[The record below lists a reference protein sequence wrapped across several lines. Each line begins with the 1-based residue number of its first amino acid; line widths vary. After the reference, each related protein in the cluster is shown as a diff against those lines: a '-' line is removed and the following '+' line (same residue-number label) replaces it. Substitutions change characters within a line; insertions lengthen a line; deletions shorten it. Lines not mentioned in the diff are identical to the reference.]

1 MTETIPATMKAV
13 VTRGHG
19 GFEMLDYTDVP
30 TPKPQ
35 AGEVL
40 LRVSACGLNNTDV
53 WNREARYG
61 TDRDPEARTG
71 VGRAEGKWPRIQ
83 GCDVVGK
90 IVAVGAGVDAARI
103 GERILCNF
111 VVYGDPKVNLGFAG
125 SLGAG
130 RDGGYAEYM
139 TLPAVNAYTI
149 DDVKLSDAELAT
161 FPCAYITAEHMLS
174 EAGVKAGETVV
185 VTGASGGAGS
195 AIVQLVNARGAH
207 AVAVTS
213 ARWRDAVAKLK
224 PAHIVLRDQGGDLY
238 DQVRAALGDTPV
250 DVAADVVGGP
260 AFRDLLALLRPGG
273 RYVTAGAIGGP
284 VVPFDIRTLYLK
296 KLTFYGV
303 SIGYQKHFEAVV
315 AYIRSGKL
323 KPLLAKTYP
332 LSQFRQAQE
341 LFVSK
346 DFFGNIVV
354 TPGP

>member
-1 MTETIPATMKAV
+1 MTEKTPGTMKAV

-30 TPKPQ
+30 VPTPA

-40 LRVSACGLNNTDV
+40 LRVTACGLNNTDV

-71 VGRAEGKWPRIQ
+71 VGRAESRWPRIQ
-83 GCDVVGK
+83 GCDVVGR
-90 IVAVGAGVDAARI
+90 IVAAGAGVDAARI
-103 GERILCNF
+103 GARVLCNF
-111 VVYGDPKVNLGFAG
+111 VMYGDPNVNLGFAG
-125 SLGAG
+125 GLGSS

-139 TLPAVNAYTI
+139 TLPAANAHKV
-149 DDVKLSDAELAT
+149 DDIALSDAELAT
-161 FPCAYITAEHMLS
+161 FPCAYVTAEHMLDT
-174 EAGVKAGETVV
+174 AGIKAGEMVV

-195 AIVQLVNARGAH
+195 AIVQLVHARGAQT
-207 AVAVTS
+207 VAVTS
-213 ARWRDAVAKLK
+213 ARWRDEVAKLR

-238 DQVRAALGDTPV
+238 DQVCAALGRRAV
-250 DVAADVVGGP
+250 DAAADVVGGP

-284 VVPFDIRTLYLK
+284 VVPFDLRTLYLK

-303 SIGYQKHFEAVV
+303 SIGYPKHFEAVLGH
-315 AYIRSGKL
+315 IRAGKL

-332 LSQFRQAQE
+332 LAKFREAQE
-341 LFVSK
+341 LFISK

-354 TPGP
+354 TP